1 MSKYRTPSENSKYY
15 IPKEDYLT
23 AIHYALGYPLLK
35 EEVETMADTSK
46 GISYDKDK
54 VQSSSDYNPT
64 EAAAIN
70 AAELQH
76 KLDIIDEAIAKVAD
90 EDLEEYLRLHVCNG
104 YTYWQLTNGRLHM
117 PLNKNEFGELRQ
129 HFYYELYQSI

>member
-1 MSKYRTPSENSKYY
+1 MQCYRLAVE
-15 IPKEDYLT
+15 
-23 AIHYALGYPLLK
+23 YALNYDMWRAEIRSLRNQSQ
-35 EEVETMADTSK
+35 A
-46 GISYDKDK
+46 IRYDKDK

-64 EAAAIN
+64 EAAAIKT
-70 AAELQH
+70 AELQH

>member
-1 MSKYRTPSENSKYY
+1 MKGRTPSANNKWH
-15 IPKEDYLT
+15 IPVQCYRLAVE
-23 AIHYALGYPLLK
+23 YALNYDMWRAEIRSLRNQSQ
-35 EEVETMADTSK
+35 A
-46 GISYDKDK
+46 IRYDKDK

-64 EAAAIN
+64 EAAAIK

-129 HFYYELYQSI
+129 HFFYELYQSI

>member
-1 MSKYRTPSENSKYY
+1 MQCYRLAVE
-15 IPKEDYLT
+15 
-23 AIHYALGYPLLK
+23 YALNYDMWRAEIRSLRNQSQ
-35 EEVETMADTSK
+35 A
-46 GISYDKDK
+46 IRYDKDK

-64 EAAAIN
+64 EAAAIK